1 MNPTPFSTAFPH
13 LAAQIDAERPLIS
26 AALLDILVTD
36 IRDDFILAEVTTQHS
51 YDLLTS
57 STQHDYL
64 NRALTSSW
72 RRPASVSLTRH
83 IPSAPPPDNVTPA
96 LDAAIAQSNTKR
108 TAKRT
113 ANTLTFTERAA
124 LQFWMQQADNAA
136 YVANESDTDAAIK
149 ATQDLAAKGIA
160 VTAGNISGMRKILG
174 IDKVKKT
181 PPPPAHD
188 IDLVALQAQVQQHHL
203 QLDPIAGLN
212 LAEALVNLRDS
223 MCKLEDT
230 IHRLREQT
238 TAHEDRL
245 KSLEAS
251 ND

>member
-1 MNPTPFSTAFPH
+1 MSPTPFATAFPH

-26 AALLDILVTD
+26 AALIDILVTD
-36 IRDDFILAEVTTQHS
+36 IQDDFILAEVTTQHS

-57 STQHDYL
+57 ATQHDYL

-83 IPSAPPPDNVTPA
+83 IPSAPLPDNGTTA
-96 LDAAIAQSNTKR
+96 LDAAIAQSN
-108 TAKRT
+108 AKRT
-113 ANTLTFTERAA
+113 ANTLTFTERAT

-223 MCKLEDT
+223 MCKLEQLV
-230 IHRLREQT
+230 IELRGPLEEYD
-238 TAHEDRL
+238 ARL